1 MLSIEKFSDLN
12 IDEWIKQGLEKFGYD
27 TMTEIQKMS
36 IPVQLEHSKVLV
48 WSETGSGKTLAYLV
62 PLLDHLC
69 KVAEV
74 RKINRDDGI
83 YCVIFVPIWELCI

>member
-1 MLSIEKFSDLN
+1 
-12 IDEWIKQGLEKFGYD
+12 
-27 TMTEIQKMS
+27 MTEIQKMS

-48 WSETGSGKTLAYLV
+48 RSETGSGKTLAYLV

-74 RKINRDDGI
+74 RKIN
-83 YCVIFVPIWELCI
+83 